1 LVLENG
7 EKKMVEATIE
17 KKLNDDILEKNTLRN
32 EIEGYVRTV
41 SKWRDKLINLKNFQG
56 QAKYA
61 DSIKR
66 YVTRIEGLRIELN
79 QLNEE
84 VEKNIRETGK
94 FADADVKAF
103 TSQLEQDV
111 SKYIGETEKNV
122 TKKKIKIKINPAQ
135 AKKKTKAKSK
145 GTGKGVGSLE
155 QKIEKAMGRVS
166 KDMEEVERV
175 AGKMI
180 ILNRNLKKV
189 GGSASEDSYTQE
201 LKRIAREK
209 AIYS

>member
-1 LVLENG
+1 
-7 EKKMVEATIE
+7 MVETTIE
-17 KKLNDDILEKNTLRN
+17 KKLNDNILEKNTLRN

-41 SKWRDKLINLKNFQG
+41 SKWRDKLATLKSFQG
-56 QAKYA
+56 QTKYA

-66 YVTRIEGLRIELN
+66 YVTRIEGLRVELN
-79 QLNEE
+79 QLNED

-103 TSQLEQDV
+103 SSQLEDEV

-122 TKKKIKIKINPAQ
+122 SKKKIKIKPNPAQ
-135 AKKKTKAKSK
+135 AKKKSKAKSK

-166 KDMEEVERV
+166 KEMEETERI
-175 AGKMI
+175 AGRMI
-180 ILNRNLKKV
+180 ILNKNLKKV
-189 GGSASEDSYTQE
+189 DGSASEDSYTQE

>member
-1 LVLENG
+1 
-7 EKKMVEATIE
+7 MVDATIE
-17 KKLNDDILEKNTLRN
+17 KKLNDDILQKNTLRN
-32 EIEGYVRTV
+32 EIDGYVRTV
-41 SKWRDKLINLKNFQG
+41 SQWRDKLVNLKNFQG
-56 QAKYA
+56 QSKYA

-66 YVTRIEGLRIELN
+66 YVTRIEGLRVEFN
-79 QLNEE
+79 QMNEE

-103 TSQLEQDV
+103 SSQLEQEA

-122 TKKKIKIKINPAQ
+122 PKKKIKLKANPAQ
-135 AKKKTKAKSK
+135 AKKKSKAKSK

-155 QKIEKAMGRVS
+155 QKVEKAIGRVS
-166 KDMEEVERV
+166 EGLEEAERI

-189 GGSASEDSYTQE
+189 NGSASEDSYTQE

>member
-1 LVLENG
+1 
-7 EKKMVEATIE
+7 MVEITIE

-41 SKWRDKLINLKNFQG
+41 SKWRDKLATLKSFQG
-56 QAKYA
+56 QTKYA

-66 YVTRIEGLRIELN
+66 YVTRIEGLRVELN

-94 FADADVKAF
+94 FADEDVKAF
-103 TSQLEQDV
+103 SSQLEDEV

-122 TKKKIKIKINPAQ
+122 SKKTIKIKPNPAQ

-145 GTGKGVGSLE
+145 GTGKGVGSLK
-155 QKIEKAMGRVS
+155 QKIEKAMERVS
-166 KDMEEVERV
+166 KDMEETERI
-175 AGKMI
+175 AGRMI
-180 ILNRNLKKV
+180 ILNKNLKKV
-189 GGSASEDSYTQE
+189 DGSASEDSYTQE

>member
-1 LVLENG
+1 
-7 EKKMVEATIE
+7 MVETTIE
-17 KKLNDDILEKNTLRN
+17 KKLHDDILEKNTLRN

-41 SKWRDKLINLKNFQG
+41 SKWRNKLADLKSFQG
-56 QAKYA
+56 QTKYA

-66 YVTRIEGLRIELN
+66 YVTKIEGLRVELN
-79 QLNEE
+79 ELNEE

-103 TSQLEQDV
+103 SSQLEQEV
-111 SKYIGETEKNV
+111 SKYIGETEKKES
-122 TKKKIKIKINPAQ
+122 KKKIKIKPNPAQ

-145 GTGKGVGSLE
+145 GPGKGVGSLE
-155 QKIEKAMGRVS
+155 QKIEKALGRVS
-166 KDMEEVERV
+166 EGLEEAERI

-180 ILNRNLKKV
+180 ILNKNLEKV
-189 GGSASEDSYTQE
+189 SGSAPDDSYTQE

>member
-1 LVLENG
+1 
-7 EKKMVEATIE
+7 MVETTIE
-17 KKLNDDILEKNTLRN
+17 KKLHDDILEKNTLRN

-41 SKWRDKLINLKNFQG
+41 SKWRDKLADLKSFQG
-56 QAKYA
+56 QTKYA

-66 YVTRIEGLRIELN
+66 YVTKIEGLRVELN

-103 TSQLEQDV
+103 SSQLEQDV
-111 SKYIGETEKNV
+111 SKYIGETEK
-122 TKKKIKIKINPAQ
+122 KAPEKKIKIKPNPAQ
-135 AKKKTKAKSK
+135 AKKKTKARSK

-155 QKIEKAMGRVS
+155 QKIKTAIERVS
-166 KDMEEVERV
+166 KDMEEAERI

-180 ILNRNLKKV
+180 VLNKNLKKV
-189 GGSASEDSYTQE
+189 DGSASDDSYTQE
-201 LKRIAREK
+201 LKRIAREN

>member
-1 LVLENG
+1 
-7 EKKMVEATIE
+7 MVETTIE

-41 SKWRDKLINLKNFQG
+41 SKWRDKLATLKSFQG
-56 QAKYA
+56 QTKYA

-66 YVTRIEGLRIELN
+66 YVTRIEGLRVELN

-103 TSQLEQDV
+103 SSQLEGEV

-122 TKKKIKIKINPAQ
+122 SKTKKKIKIKPNPAQ
-135 AKKKTKAKSK
+135 AKKKSKAKRSK
-145 GTGKGVGSLE
+145 
-155 QKIEKAMGRVS
+155 QKNFA
-166 KDMEEVERV
+166 
-175 AGKMI
+175 
-180 ILNRNLKKV
+180 
-189 GGSASEDSYTQE
+189 
-201 LKRIAREK
+201 
-209 AIYS
+209 

>member
-1 LVLENG
+1 
-7 EKKMVEATIE
+7 MVETTIE

-32 EIEGYVRTV
+32 EIEGCVRTV
-41 SKWRDKLINLKNFQG
+41 SIWRDKLVNMKSFQG
-56 QAKYA
+56 QTKYA

-66 YVTRIEGLRIELN
+66 YVTRIEGLRVELN

-103 TSQLEQDV
+103 SSQLEQEV
-111 SKYIGETEKNV
+111 SKYIGETKKNLP
-122 TKKKIKIKINPAQ
+122 KKKIKIKANPAK
-135 AKKKTKAKSK
+135 AKKKSKAKSK

-155 QKIEKAMGRVS
+155 QKIEKTMERVS
-166 KDMEEVERV
+166 KDMEDAERI

-180 ILNRNLKKV
+180 TLNKNLKKV
-189 GGSASEDSYTQE
+189 DGSASEDSYTQE

-209 AIYS
+209 VIYS

>member
-1 LVLENG
+1 
-7 EKKMVEATIE
+7 MVETTIE
-17 KKLNDDILEKNTLRN
+17 KKLHDDILEKNTLRN

-41 SKWRDKLINLKNFQG
+41 SKWRNKLADLKSFQG
-56 QAKYA
+56 QTKYA

-66 YVTRIEGLRIELN
+66 YVTKIEGLRVELN
-79 QLNEE
+79 ELNEE

-103 TSQLEQDV
+103 SSQLEQDV
-111 SKYIGETEKNV
+111 SKYIGETEK
-122 TKKKIKIKINPAQ
+122 KAPEKKIKIKPNPAQ
-135 AKKKTKAKSK
+135 AKKKTKARSK

-155 QKIEKAMGRVS
+155 QKIKTAIGRVS
-166 KDMEEVERV
+166 KDMEEAERI

-180 ILNRNLKKV
+180 VLNKNLKKV
-189 GGSASEDSYTQE
+189 DGSASDDSYTQE
-201 LKRIAREK
+201 LKRIAREN

>member
-1 LVLENG
+1 
-7 EKKMVEATIE
+7 MVETTIE
-17 KKLNDDILEKNTLRN
+17 KKLNNDILQKNTLRN

-41 SKWRDKLINLKNFQG
+41 SQWRDKLVNLKNFQG
-56 QAKYA
+56 QTKYA

-66 YVTRIEGLRIELN
+66 YVTRIEGLRVEFN
-79 QLNEE
+79 QMNEE

-103 TSQLEQDV
+103 SSQLEQEA

-122 TKKKIKIKINPAQ
+122 PKKKFKIKINPAQ

-155 QKIEKAMGRVS
+155 QKVEKAIGRVS
-166 KDMEEVERV
+166 EGLEEAERI

-189 GGSASEDSYTQE
+189 DGSASEDSYTQE

>member
-1 LVLENG
+1 
-7 EKKMVEATIE
+7 MVETTIE
-17 KKLNDDILEKNTLRN
+17 KKLHDDILEKNTLRN

-41 SKWRDKLINLKNFQG
+41 SKWRNKLADLKSFQG
-56 QAKYA
+56 QTKYA

-66 YVTRIEGLRIELN
+66 YVTKIEGLRVELN
-79 QLNEE
+79 ELNEE

-103 TSQLEQDV
+103 SSQLEQDV
-111 SKYIGETEKNV
+111 SKYIGETEKKAS
-122 TKKKIKIKINPAQ
+122 KKKIKIKPNPAQ
-135 AKKKTKAKSK
+135 AKKKSKAKSK

-155 QKIEKAMGRVS
+155 QKIEKAIGRVS
-166 KDMEEVERV
+166 EGLEEAERI

-180 ILNRNLKKV
+180 ILNKNLKKV
-189 GGSASEDSYTQE
+189 SGSAPDDSYTQE
-201 LKRIAREK
+201 LKRITREK

>member
-1 LVLENG
+1 
-7 EKKMVEATIE
+7 MVETTIE
-17 KKLNDDILEKNTLRN
+17 KKLHDDILEKNTLRN

-41 SKWRDKLINLKNFQG
+41 SKWRDKLADLKSFQG
-56 QAKYA
+56 QTKYA

-66 YVTRIEGLRIELN
+66 YVTRIEGLRVELN

-103 TSQLEQDV
+103 SSQLEQDV
-111 SKYIGETEKNV
+111 SKCLGETEKKAS
-122 TKKKIKIKINPAQ
+122 KKKIKIKPNPAQ
-135 AKKKTKAKSK
+135 ARKKSKAKSR

-155 QKIEKAMGRVS
+155 LKIEKAMGRVS
-166 KDMEEVERV
+166 KDMEEAERI

-180 ILNRNLKKV
+180 VLNRNLKKV
-189 GGSASEDSYTQE
+189 DGSASDDSYTQE
-201 LKRIAREK
+201 LKRIAREN

>member
-1 LVLENG
+1 
-7 EKKMVEATIE
+7 MVETTIE
-17 KKLNDDILEKNTLRN
+17 KKLHDDILEKNTLRN

-41 SKWRDKLINLKNFQG
+41 SKWRDKLADLKSFQG
-56 QAKYA
+56 QTKYA

-66 YVTRIEGLRIELN
+66 YVTKIEGLRVELN

-103 TSQLEQDV
+103 SSQLEQDV
-111 SKYIGETEKNV
+111 SKYIGETEK
-122 TKKKIKIKINPAQ
+122 KAPEKKIKIKPNPAQ
-135 AKKKTKAKSK
+135 AKKKTKARSK
-145 GTGKGVGSLE
+145 GTGNGVGSLE
-155 QKIEKAMGRVS
+155 QKIKTAIGRVS
-166 KDMEEVERV
+166 KDMEEAERI

-180 ILNRNLKKV
+180 VLNKNLKKV
-189 GGSASEDSYTQE
+189 DGSASDDTYTLE
-201 LKRIAREK
+201 LKRIAREN

>member
-1 LVLENG
+1 
-7 EKKMVEATIE
+7 MVETTIE
-17 KKLNDDILEKNTLRN
+17 KKLHDDILEKNTLRN

-41 SKWRDKLINLKNFQG
+41 SKWRDKLADLKSFQG
-56 QAKYA
+56 QTKYA

-66 YVTRIEGLRIELN
+66 YVTKIEGLRVELN

-103 TSQLEQDV
+103 SSQLEQDV
-111 SKYIGETEKNV
+111 SKYIGETEKKV
-122 TKKKIKIKINPAQ
+122 PEKKIKIKPNPAQ
-135 AKKKTKAKSK
+135 AKKKTKARSK

-155 QKIEKAMGRVS
+155 QKIKTAIERVS
-166 KDMEEVERV
+166 KDMEEAERI

-180 ILNRNLKKV
+180 VLNKNLKKV
-189 GGSASEDSYTQE
+189 DGSASDDTYTLE
-201 LKRIAREK
+201 LKRIAREN

>member
-1 LVLENG
+1 
-7 EKKMVEATIE
+7 MVETTIE
-17 KKLNDDILEKNTLRN
+17 KKLHDDILEKNTLRN

-41 SKWRDKLINLKNFQG
+41 SKWRNKLADLKSFQG
-56 QAKYA
+56 QTKYA

-66 YVTRIEGLRIELN
+66 YVTKIEGLRVELN
-79 QLNEE
+79 ELNEE

-103 TSQLEQDV
+103 SSQLEQEA

-122 TKKKIKIKINPAQ
+122 PKKKFKIKINPAQ

-155 QKIEKAMGRVS
+155 QKVEKAIGRVS
-166 KDMEEVERV
+166 EGLEEAERI

-189 GGSASEDSYTQE
+189 DGSASEDSYTQE

>member
-1 LVLENG
+1 
-7 EKKMVEATIE
+7 MVEATIE

-41 SKWRDKLINLKNFQG
+41 SQWRDKLVTLKSFQG
-56 QAKYA
+56 QTKYA

-66 YVTRIEGLRIELN
+66 YVTRIEGLRVELN
-79 QLNEE
+79 QMNEE
-84 VEKNIRETGK
+84 VEKSIRETGK
-94 FADADVKAF
+94 FSDADVKAF
-103 TSQLEQDV
+103 SSQLEQEISGIIDADN
-111 SKYIGETEKNV
+111 ETKQKKSS
-122 TKKKIKIKINPAQ
+122 KKKIKIKPNPAQ

-155 QKIEKAMGRVS
+155 KKIETAMGRVS
-166 KDMEEVERV
+166 EGLEEAERI

-180 ILNRNLKKV
+180 ILNKNLKKV
-189 GGSASEDSYTQE
+189 GGSASEDLYTQE

>member
-1 LVLENG
+1 
-7 EKKMVEATIE
+7 MVEATIE

-41 SKWRDKLINLKNFQG
+41 SKWRDKLVNLKNFQG

-103 TSQLEQDV
+103 TSQLEKEISGIIEADKE
-111 SKYIGETEKNV
+111 SKQKKTS
-122 TKKKIKIKINPAQ
+122 KKKIKIKINPAQ
-135 AKKKTKAKSK
+135 AKKKSKAKSK
-145 GTGKGVGSLE
+145 GTGKGIGSLE
-155 QKIEKAMGRVS
+155 QKVEKAIGRVNEGL
-166 KDMEEVERV
+166 EEAERI

-189 GGSASEDSYTQE
+189 DGSASDDSYTQE
-201 LKRIAREK
+201 LKRIAREN

>member
-1 LVLENG
+1 
-7 EKKMVEATIE
+7 MVETTIE

-32 EIEGYVRTV
+32 EIEGCVRTV
-41 SKWRDKLINLKNFQG
+41 SIWRDKLVNMKSFQG
-56 QAKYA
+56 QTKYA

-66 YVTRIEGLRIELN
+66 YVTRIEGLRVELN

-103 TSQLEQDV
+103 SSQLEQEV
-111 SKYIGETEKNV
+111 SKYIGETKKNLP
-122 TKKKIKIKINPAQ
+122 KKKIKIKANPAK
-135 AKKKTKAKSK
+135 AKKKSKAKSK

-155 QKIEKAMGRVS
+155 QKIEKTMGRVN
-166 KDMEEVERV
+166 KDMEEAERI

-180 ILNRNLKKV
+180 VLNRGLKKID
-189 GGSASEDSYTQE
+189 GSASGDSYTQE

>member
-1 LVLENG
+1 
-7 EKKMVEATIE
+7 MVETTIE

-41 SKWRDKLINLKNFQG
+41 SKWRDKLANLKSFQG
-56 QAKYA
+56 QTKYA

-66 YVTRIEGLRIELN
+66 YVTRIEGLRVELN

-103 TSQLEQDV
+103 SSQLEQEV

-122 TKKKIKIKINPAQ
+122 SKKKIKIKINPAQ
-135 AKKKTKAKSK
+135 AKKKSKAKSK

-166 KDMEEVERV
+166 KDMEEVERI

-180 ILNRNLKKV
+180 ILNR
-189 GGSASEDSYTQE
+189 
-201 LKRIAREK
+201 I
-209 AIYS
+209 

>member
-1 LVLENG
+1 
-7 EKKMVEATIE
+7 MVETTIE

-32 EIEGYVRTV
+32 EIEGCVRTV
-41 SKWRDKLINLKNFQG
+41 AKWRDKLADTKSFQE
-56 QAKYA
+56 QTKYA

-66 YVTRIEGLRIELN
+66 FVTRIEGLRVEFN

-103 TSQLEQDV
+103 SSQLEKEV
-111 SKYIGETEKNV
+111 SGILEADEGSKQKNAS
-122 TKKKIKIKINPAQ
+122 KKKIKIKPNPAQ

-155 QKIEKAMGRVS
+155 QKIEKTMGRVN
-166 KDMEEVERV
+166 KDMEEAERI

-180 ILNRNLKKV
+180 VLNRGLKKID
-189 GGSASEDSYTQE
+189 GSASDDSYTQE

>member
-1 LVLENG
+1 
-7 EKKMVEATIE
+7 MVETTIE

-41 SKWRDKLINLKNFQG
+41 SKWRDKLADLKSFQG
-56 QAKYA
+56 QTKYA

-66 YVTRIEGLRIELN
+66 YVTKIEGLRIELN

-103 TSQLEQDV
+103 SSQLEQEV

-122 TKKKIKIKINPAQ
+122 SGKKIKTKINPAQ
-135 AKKKTKAKSK
+135 AKKKSKANSK

-189 GGSASEDSYTQE
+189 DGSASEDSYTQE
-201 LKRIAREK
+201 LKRIVREK

>member
-1 LVLENG
+1 
-7 EKKMVEATIE
+7 MVETTIE

-32 EIEGYVRTV
+32 EIEGYVRAV
-41 SKWRDKLINLKNFQG
+41 SKWRDKLADLKNFQG
-56 QAKYA
+56 QTKYA

-66 YVTRIEGLRIELN
+66 YVTKIEGLRVELN

-103 TSQLEQDV
+103 SSQLEQEV
-111 SKYIGETEKNV
+111 SKYIGETEKKAS
-122 TKKKIKIKINPAQ
+122 KKKIKIKPNPAQ
-135 AKKKTKAKSK
+135 AKKKSKAKSK
-145 GTGKGVGSLE
+145 GTGKGVGSIE
-155 QKIEKAMGRVS
+155 QKVEKAIGRVS
-166 KDMEEVERV
+166 EGLEEAERI

-180 ILNRNLKKV
+180 ILNKNLKKV
-189 GGSASEDSYTQE
+189 SGSASDDSYTQE

>member
-1 LVLENG
+1 
-7 EKKMVEATIE
+7 MVETTIE

-32 EIEGYVRTV
+32 EIEGCVRTV
-41 SKWRDKLINLKNFQG
+41 SIWRDKLVNMKSFQG
-56 QAKYA
+56 QTKYA

-66 YVTRIEGLRIELN
+66 YVTRIEGLRVELN

-103 TSQLEQDV
+103 SSQLEQEV
-111 SKYIGETEKNV
+111 SKYIGETEKNLP
-122 TKKKIKIKINPAQ
+122 KKKIKIKANPAK
-135 AKKKTKAKSK
+135 AKKKSKAKSK

-155 QKIEKAMGRVS
+155 QKIEKTMERVS
-166 KDMEEVERV
+166 KDMEEAERI

-180 ILNRNLKKV
+180 ILNKNLKKV
-189 GGSASEDSYTQE
+189 DGSASEDSYTQE

>member
-1 LVLENG
+1 
-7 EKKMVEATIE
+7 MVETTIE
-17 KKLNDDILEKNTLRN
+17 KKLHDDILEKNTLRN

-41 SKWRDKLINLKNFQG
+41 SKWRNKLADLKSFQG
-56 QAKYA
+56 QTKYA

-66 YVTRIEGLRIELN
+66 YVTKIEGLRVELN
-79 QLNEE
+79 ELNEE

-103 TSQLEQDV
+103 SSQLEQDV
-111 SKYIGETEKNV
+111 SKYIGETEKKES
-122 TKKKIKIKINPAQ
+122 KKKIKIKPNPAQ

-155 QKIEKAMGRVS
+155 QKIEKAIGRVS
-166 KDMEEVERV
+166 EGLEEAERI

-180 ILNRNLKKV
+180 TLSKNLKKV
-189 GGSASEDSYTQE
+189 SGSASDDSYTQE

>member
-1 LVLENG
+1 
-7 EKKMVEATIE
+7 MVETTIE
-17 KKLNDDILEKNTLRN
+17 KKLHDDILEKNTLRN

-41 SKWRDKLINLKNFQG
+41 SKWRDKLADLKSFQG
-56 QAKYA
+56 QTKYA

-66 YVTRIEGLRIELN
+66 YVTKIEGLRVELN

-103 TSQLEQDV
+103 SSQLEQDV
-111 SKYIGETEKNV
+111 SKYIGETEK
-122 TKKKIKIKINPAQ
+122 KAPEKKIKIKPNPAQ
-135 AKKKTKAKSK
+135 AKKKTKARSK

-155 QKIEKAMGRVS
+155 QKIKTAIGRVS
-166 KDMEEVERV
+166 KDMEEAERI

-180 ILNRNLKKV
+180 VLNKNLKKV
-189 GGSASEDSYTQE
+189 GGSASVDSYTQE
-201 LKRIAREK
+201 LKRIAREN

>member
-1 LVLENG
+1 
-7 EKKMVEATIE
+7 MVETTIE
-17 KKLNDDILEKNTLRN
+17 KKLNNDILQKNTLRN

-41 SKWRDKLINLKNFQG
+41 SQWRDKLVNLKNFQG
-56 QAKYA
+56 QTKYA

-66 YVTRIEGLRIELN
+66 YVTRIEGLRVEFN
-79 QLNEE
+79 QMNEE

-103 TSQLEQDV
+103 SSQLEQEA

-122 TKKKIKIKINPAQ
+122 PKKKFKIKINPAQ

-155 QKIEKAMGRVS
+155 QKVEKAIGRVS
-166 KDMEEVERV
+166 EGLEEAERI

-180 ILNRNLKKV
+180 ILNRNLKNV
-189 GGSASEDSYTQE
+189 DGSASEDSYTQE

>member
-1 LVLENG
+1 
-7 EKKMVEATIE
+7 MVETTIE

-41 SKWRDKLINLKNFQG
+41 SKWRDKLADLKSFQG
-56 QAKYA
+56 QTKYA

-66 YVTRIEGLRIELN
+66 YVTRIEGLRVELN

-103 TSQLEQDV
+103 SSQLEQEV

-122 TKKKIKIKINPAQ
+122 SKKKIKIKINPAQ
-135 AKKKTKAKSK
+135 AKKKSKAKSK
-145 GTGKGVGSLE
+145 GTGKGVGTLE

-189 GGSASEDSYTQE
+189 DGSASEDSYTQE

>member
-1 LVLENG
+1 
-7 EKKMVEATIE
+7 MVETTIE
-17 KKLNDDILEKNTLRN
+17 KKLHDDILEKNTLRN

-41 SKWRDKLINLKNFQG
+41 SKWRDKLADLKSFQG
-56 QAKYA
+56 QTKYA

-66 YVTRIEGLRIELN
+66 YVTKIEGLRVELN

-103 TSQLEQDV
+103 SSQLEQDV
-111 SKYIGETEKNV
+111 SKYIGETEK
-122 TKKKIKIKINPAQ
+122 KAPEKKIKIKPNPAQ

-155 QKIEKAMGRVS
+155 QKIKTAIGRVS
-166 KDMEEVERV
+166 KDMEEAERI

-180 ILNRNLKKV
+180 VLNKNLKKV
-189 GGSASEDSYTQE
+189 DGSASDDSYTLE
-201 LKRIAREK
+201 LKRIAREN

>member
-1 LVLENG
+1 
-7 EKKMVEATIE
+7 MVETTIE

-41 SKWRDKLINLKNFQG
+41 SKWRDKLADLKSFQG
-56 QAKYA
+56 QTKYA

-66 YVTRIEGLRIELN
+66 YVTKIEGLRVELN

-103 TSQLEQDV
+103 SSQLEQEA

-122 TKKKIKIKINPAQ
+122 PKKKFKIKINPAQ

-155 QKIEKAMGRVS
+155 QKVEKAIGRVS
-166 KDMEEVERV
+166 EGLEEAERI

-189 GGSASEDSYTQE
+189 DGSASEDSYTQE

>member
-1 LVLENG
+1 
-7 EKKMVEATIE
+7 MVETTIE
-17 KKLNDDILEKNTLRN
+17 KKLHDDILEKNTLRN

-41 SKWRDKLINLKNFQG
+41 SKWRDKLADLKSFQG
-56 QAKYA
+56 QTKYA

-66 YVTRIEGLRIELN
+66 YVTKIEGLRVELN

-103 TSQLEQDV
+103 SSQLEQDV
-111 SKYIGETEKNV
+111 SKYIGETEK
-122 TKKKIKIKINPAQ
+122 KAPEKKIKIKPNPAQ

-155 QKIEKAMGRVS
+155 QKIKTAIERVS
-166 KDMEEVERV
+166 KDMEEAERI

-180 ILNRNLKKV
+180 VLNKNLKKV
-189 GGSASEDSYTQE
+189 DGSASDDTYTLE
-201 LKRIAREK
+201 LKRIAREN

>member
-1 LVLENG
+1 
-7 EKKMVEATIE
+7 MVETTIE
-17 KKLNDDILEKNTLRN
+17 KKLHDDILEKNTLRN

-41 SKWRDKLINLKNFQG
+41 SKWRNKLADLKSFQG
-56 QAKYA
+56 QTKYA

-66 YVTRIEGLRIELN
+66 YVTKIEGLRVELN
-79 QLNEE
+79 ELNEE

-103 TSQLEQDV
+103 SSQLEQDV
-111 SKYIGETEKNV
+111 SKYIGETEKKAS
-122 TKKKIKIKINPAQ
+122 KKKIKIKPNPAQ

-145 GTGKGVGSLE
+145 GTGRGVGSLE
-155 QKIEKAMGRVS
+155 QKIEKAIGRVS
-166 KDMEEVERV
+166 EGLKEAERI

-180 ILNRNLKKV
+180 TLNKNLKKV
-189 GGSASEDSYTQE
+189 SGSASDDSYTQE

>member
-1 LVLENG
+1 
-7 EKKMVEATIE
+7 MVEATIE

-41 SKWRDKLINLKNFQG
+41 SKWRDKLVNLKNFQG

-189 GGSASEDSYTQE
+189 GVSASEDSYTQE

>member
-1 LVLENG
+1 
-7 EKKMVEATIE
+7 MVETTIE
-17 KKLNDDILEKNTLRN
+17 KKLHDDILEKNTLRN

-41 SKWRDKLINLKNFQG
+41 SKWRDKLADLKSFQG
-56 QAKYA
+56 QTKYA

-66 YVTRIEGLRIELN
+66 YVTKIEGLRVELN

-103 TSQLEQDV
+103 SSQLEQDV
-111 SKYIGETEKNV
+111 SKYIGETEK
-122 TKKKIKIKINPAQ
+122 KAPEKKIKIKPNPAQ
-135 AKKKTKAKSK
+135 AKKKTKARSK

-155 QKIEKAMGRVS
+155 QKIKTAIGRVS
-166 KDMEEVERV
+166 KDMEEAERI

-180 ILNRNLKKV
+180 VLNKNLKKV
-189 GGSASEDSYTQE
+189 DGSASDDTYTLE
-201 LKRIAREK
+201 LKRIAREN

>member
-1 LVLENG
+1 
-7 EKKMVEATIE
+7 MVETTIE
-17 KKLNDDILEKNTLRN
+17 KKLHDDILEKNTLRN

-41 SKWRDKLINLKNFQG
+41 SKWRDKLADLKSFQG
-56 QAKYA
+56 QTKYA

-66 YVTRIEGLRIELN
+66 YVTKIEGLRVELN

-103 TSQLEQDV
+103 SSQLEQDV
-111 SKYIGETEKNV
+111 SKYIGETEK
-122 TKKKIKIKINPAQ
+122 KAPEKKIKIKPNPAQ
-135 AKKKTKAKSK
+135 AKKKTKARSK

-155 QKIEKAMGRVS
+155 QKIKTAIGRVS
-166 KDMEEVERV
+166 KDMEEAERI

-180 ILNRNLKKV
+180 VLNKNLKKV
-189 GGSASEDSYTQE
+189 DGSASDDSYTQE
-201 LKRIAREK
+201 LKRIAREN